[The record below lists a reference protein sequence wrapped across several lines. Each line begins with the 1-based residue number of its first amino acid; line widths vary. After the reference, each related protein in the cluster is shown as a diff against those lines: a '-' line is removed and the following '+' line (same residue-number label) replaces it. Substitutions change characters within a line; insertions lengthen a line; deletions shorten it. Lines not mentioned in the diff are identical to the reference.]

1 MPGEVKL
8 GGGGR
13 QDSES
18 GERTISREYKC
29 NCYTYLKIN
38 EQVDVTHSV
47 TRYGF
52 KRRARTKNRTI
63 PGITG
68 EKKSLLWKRNICTF
82 SVYSL
87 FLWYNKKAAY
97 IVEEQGEEQEQT
109 EEEEDNASENRQR
122 NCRL

>member
-68 EKKSLLWKRNICTF
+68 EKKSLLWKKNICTF
-82 SVYSL
+82 SVY
-87 FLWYNKKAAY
+87 
-97 IVEEQGEEQEQT
+97 IVFFYRIIK
-109 EEEEDNASENRQR
+109 RQ
-122 NCRL
+122 LI